1 MKLHRIA
8 RTFGAGALIL
18 VTGVL
23 TTNSFAGATSAK
35 DRAPSAHALFVET
48 DQAGG
53 NSVISYTRGTDGT
66 VSYVATYPAGG
77 AGAAATSSAADPLAS
92 QGGLALV
99 DNGAE
104 LIATNPGSNTV
115 SVFDVD
121 GPYLRLDQQI
131 PSGGS
136 FPVSITSHDGLVA
149 VLNSGGTGSVSE
161 YRMHGGRLD
170 ALGNETRSLGLANT
184 TPPFFLAGAGQV
196 GYSPNG
202 QFLIATTRSST
213 SSYEVFSSDSGATC
227 RRVRR

>member
-1 MKLHRIA
+1 MSP
-8 RTFGAGALIL
+8 
-18 VTGVL
+18 VL
-23 TTNSFAGATSAK
+23 
-35 DRAPSAHALFVET
+35 RC
-48 DQAGG
+48 
-53 NSVISYTRGTDGT
+53 RRT
-66 VSYVATYPAGG
+66 VSTRAVSGVIRQFLSRTPSTHVSTTPRSWARCATRST
-77 AGAAATSSAADPLAS
+77 TSAS